1 MQHTDNYGLK
11 CPEGSDF
18 YSVDDFNDNIL
29 VIDSLLKGNENEISV
44 NIEAIDAAVSRI
56 ADAET
61 GIISLQ
67 NYDVTLKNLIDSYHQ
82 ESISSGN
89 QLSNSVTALDARV
102 SLLELIINTEVSGN
116 PFTVTFSNL
125 AGLSVEGVWNEAST
139 RIEF

>member
-1 MQHTDNYGLK
+1 MQYTDNYELK

-44 NIEAIDAAVSRI
+44 NIEAIGAAVSRI

-61 GIISLQ
+61 DITALQ
-67 NYDVTLKNLIDSYHQ
+67 NYDTTLKNLIDSYHQ
-82 ESISSGN
+82 ESISSDN
-89 QLSNSVTALDARV
+89 QLSNTVTALDARV

-125 AGLSVEGVWNEAST
+125 DGMTVEGVWNEAST